1 MFMEKLVRETERL
14 SLICSLLDTMR
25 RADRD
30 RNARGWTSPI
40 GLLKMTRSCATISE
54 LATSIAKAGYRE
66 SDRQTLEEILSE
78 TRQVLYSL
86 QAEFAS

>member
-14 SLICSLLDTMR
+14 SLISSMLDTMR
-25 RADRD
+25 RADQD

-66 SDRQTLEEILSE
+66 CDRQTLEEILSE